1 MSDQSGNPAEVES
14 SVGVVTA
21 LTPYIGYAAS
31 AQLAHTALTSH
42 ESIAD
47 LVVGGGLMSAEEGAR
62 VLSPSRLS
70 GLVPTTSAITVV
82 KAPIPQGAQ

>member
-1 MSDQSGNPAEVES
+1 MES

-47 LVVGGGLMSAEEGAR
+47 LVINAGLMRPEEVAR
-62 VLSPSRLS
+62 VLSPGRLS
-70 GLVPTTSAITVV
+70 GLVPTTSAITIVNGAV
-82 KAPIPQGAQ
+82 PQGAS